1 VAASGQEARPAC
13 SDEPRGTSTS
23 EPRSWAKGQE
33 RLAKEAQAARAR
45 LETSKATA
53 NTALAGLAA
62 GAVFVALLSQAAG
75 KAEFF
80 ALLTTLGLYALLT
93 VVLPWAW
100 KLGGIDVRLAVWLFE
115 GHRRTH
121 DRRKER
127 GDPRGRVAYFRLTT
141 PSKIT
146 PMGTASKAMQPYSL
160 ALTVG
165 LIEWNSALSFVPGSA
180 AITDVSPTVALGV
193 ALTAMVATVL
203 VTWIVPPLWLLRTAG
218 VRVFAREAGQVTRV
232 DEWYNRVLGQVMG
245 TAALG
250 TFFIIF
256 AIAGIGL
263 RATIVSFATISI
275 ALFPINYAATY
286 LYRARREGAA
296 AAELA
301 RRLEALGIHVYAG
314 VPEAL
319 DATKAP

>member
-1 VAASGQEARPAC
+1 MAILGL
-13 SDEPRGTSTS
+13 G
-23 EPRSWAKGQE
+23 
-33 RLAKEAQAARAR
+33 
-45 LETSKATA
+45 
-53 NTALAGLAA
+53 AG
-62 GAVFVALLSQAAG
+62 GAVVALLSQAAG
-75 KAEFF
+75 KAELF
-80 ALLTTLGLYALLT
+80 ALLATLGLYALLT
-93 VVLPWAW
+93 IVLPWAW
-100 KLGGIDVRLAVWLFE
+100 MLGGIDVRLAVWLFE

-121 DRRKER
+121 ERRNKR
-127 GDPRGRVAYFRLTT
+127 GDPRGKVAYFRLRT

-180 AITDVSPTVALGV
+180 AITDISPPVALGV

-218 VRVFAREAGQVTRV
+218 VRVFAREAGEVTRV
-232 DEWYNRVLGQVMG
+232 DAWYNRVLSNVMG
-245 TAALG
+245 TAALS

-286 LYRARREGAA
+286 LYRARREAKA

-301 RRLEALGIHVYAG
+301 RRLEAIGIHAYAG
-314 VPEAL
+314 TPEAL
-319 DATKAP
+319 KEAKVP